1 LNTVSHVEKTVETTG
16 KNRGNVSMKKE
27 SRWINIKVPRALLA
41 ALDQFRKSPRE
52 PWWFIIAYLINL
64 ASGVQREFDRRF
76 WYQFKVVNGWAMVK
90 TAFEMQHRGLVD
102 AAFVSSQ
109 KERFLETLREVRA
122 RVRSRAVDSA
132 ATTLASRLRDLDS
145 PTGKDIAELND
156 LVKQLCM
163 YILTISEG
171 E

>member
-1 LNTVSHVEKTVETTG
+1 VGIKVDVTEKKSV
-16 KNRGNVSMKKE
+16 NVTKKRE

-64 ASGVQREFDRRF
+64 ASGVQREWDRRF
-76 WYQFKVVNGWAMVK
+76 WYQFKVVNGWTYVK
-90 TAFEMQHRGLVD
+90 TAWEMQHRGLVD

-109 KERFLETLREVRA
+109 KERFLETLREVRN
-122 RVRSRAVDSA
+122 RIRSRAVDSVA
-132 ATTLASRLRDLDS
+132 VALAEKLKNMEK
-145 PTGKDIAELND
+145 PTGREIAELND
-156 LVKQLCM
+156 LVKQLCL
-163 YILTISEG
+163 YIMMIQDG

>member
-1 LNTVSHVEKTVETTG
+1 VEKTVEFVG
-16 KNRGNVSMKKE
+16 KKKANGHKSTQ

-52 PWWFIIAYLINL
+52 PWWLIIAYLINL

-76 WYQFKVVNGWAMVK
+76 WYQFKVVNGWTYVK
-90 TAFEMQHRGLVD
+90 TAWEMQHRGLVD
-102 AAFVSSQ
+102 GAFVSSQ

-122 RVRSRAVDSA
+122 RIRSRAVDSV
-132 ATTLASRLRDLDS
+132 ASALSERLRNMEN
-145 PTGKDIAELND
+145 PTGRDIAEVND

-163 YILTISEG
+163 YILTIQEG